1 MSDTKK
7 TLHNFL
13 YDVSDQSK
21 ADAVKEL
28 ESHGV
33 EVPNFFSRIQRTVQS
48 AYMSQLGNIAAQEQA
63 EAKKQP
69 SFMKNVSD
77 MTKEQ
82 ILALV
87 EQIRSGVFGSDYGS
101 LAIARC
107 RNNDPNEMTVEEL
120 RSWLE
125 DLGDTL
131 GEAEE

>member
-1 MSDTKK
+1 MSNTKK

-33 EVPNFFSRIQRTVQS
+33 DVPDFLSRIERTVQS
-48 AYMSQLGNIAAQEQA
+48 AYMSQLGNIASKEQA
-63 EAKKQP
+63 EIKKP
-69 SFMKNVSD
+69 ASFLENVAE
-77 MTKEQ
+77 MTKDQ

-87 EQIRSGVFGSDYGS
+87 DQIRSGAFGPDYRS
-101 LAIARC
+101 LAVARC
-107 RNNDPNEMTVEEL
+107 RNNDPNEMSVEEL

-125 DLGDTL
+125 DLNDTL
-131 GEAEE
+131 GEAE

>member
-28 ESHGV
+28 ESHDV
-33 EVPNFFSRIQRTVQS
+33 DVSNFLSRIERTVQS
-48 AYMSQLGNIAAQEQA
+48 AYMSQLGNIASKEQA
-63 EAKKQP
+63 EIKKP
-69 SFMKNVSD
+69 ASFLENVAE
-77 MTKEQ
+77 MTKDQ

-87 EQIRSGVFGSDYGS
+87 DQIRSGAFGPDYRS
-101 LAIARC
+101 LAVVRC
-107 RNNDPNEMTVEEL
+107 RNNDPNEMSVEEL

-125 DLGDTL
+125 DLNDTL